1 MTATD
6 VDNADNTFTA
16 TKVEGTNGT
25 FSIKVENGEWTFV
38 ANSASMR

>member
-16 TKVEGTNGT
+16 TSIEGTNGT
-25 FSIKVENGEWTFV
+25 FSIAENGGVDVRGEQCV
-38 ANSASMR
+38 Q